1 MMLDIQE
8 LIGHLHPVLVHL
20 PVGIL
25 LIGILFFWLS
35 RKEKYRGLRDSV
47 SILFLLG
54 AISAVLSCITG
65 YILSDAEAYDENLKN
80 WHQWMGIGTAV
91 LSIAVYYFS
100 RKPSWGSWLNGL
112 SLLML
117 AGIFVTGHLGGS
129 LTHGPD
135 YFSKP
140 LAELWGA
147 PEKATPVF
155 KKPIPDIAEAVV
167 YKDLIHP
174 VFQARCASCHGEKK
188 QKGKLNLQDEEGIL
202 KGGKTGKAIVP
213 GKPDLGELIRRLT
226 LPIGSKDHMPPK
238 NKTQLTDDELI
249 LVKWWL
255 ADSADFDKKVHMMR
269 QTGAIKPVL
278 YAIQKGV
285 DTQAVKISDV
295 PEALVD
301 PAPDDVLNIL
311 KNRGIVILPVAKN
324 SNYLSVSF
332 VIAPAADSSLPLLEK
347 MAKQL
352 IWLNL
357 SGSKIS
363 DRGLQSVGKLSQ
375 LTRIYLNDTKVT
387 DSGLHY
393 LKSLKRLQYL
403 NLVNT
408 AISSKGLG
416 QLTGLKALKNIYCYQ
431 TNIHARDFNQLK
443 QSFPLVNIDTG
454 GYVVPTFAADT
465 MEYKK

>member
-1 MMLDIQE
+1 
-8 LIGHLHPVLVHL
+8 
-20 PVGIL
+20 
-25 LIGILFFWLS
+25 
-35 RKEKYRGLRDSV
+35 
-47 SILFLLG
+47 
-54 AISAVLSCITG
+54 
-65 YILSDAEAYDENLKN
+65 
-80 WHQWMGIGTAV
+80 
-91 LSIAVYYFS
+91 
-100 RKPSWGSWLNGL
+100 
-112 SLLML
+112 
-117 AGIFVTGHLGGS
+117 
-129 LTHGPD
+129 
-135 YFSKP
+135 
-140 LAELWGA
+140 
-147 PEKATPVF
+147 
-155 KKPIPDIAEAVV
+155 
-167 YKDLIHP
+167 
-174 VFQARCASCHGEKK
+174 
-188 QKGKLNLQDEEGIL
+188 
-202 KGGKTGKAIVP
+202 
-213 GKPDLGELIRRLT
+213 
-226 LPIGSKDHMPPK
+226 MPPK
-238 NKTQLTDDELI
+238 NKTQLTDDELT

-255 ADSADFDKKVHMMR
+255 ADSADFDRKVRMMH

-324 SNYLSVSF
+324 SNYLSASF
-332 VIAPAADSSLPLLEK
+332 VIAPAADSSLFLLEK

-352 IWLNL
+352 VWLNL
-357 SGSKIS
+357 GGSKIS
-363 DRGLQSVGKLSQ
+363 DRGLQSVGKLPQ

-387 DSGLHY
+387 DSGLQY

-431 TNIHARDFNQLK
+431 TNIHANEFNLLK